1 MPLAAQITMII
12 CVALVAIC
20 LINMIG
26 DVIATMKGYEV
37 QDDEEED
44 DDDYYR

>member
-1 MPLAAQITMII
+1 MPLAAQITLII

-26 DVIATMKGYEV
+26 DVIKTTKDEEIRE
-37 QDDEEED
+37 DEEED